1 MYVLKYY
8 ICTLNIITLKAHIS
22 VVEGLYK
29 LKFIIIIIIIIIKT
43 EITLLSDSVVRYFT
57 ITMNKFISSSDRHV
71 HPAVP

>member
-29 LKFIIIIIIIIIKT
+29 LKFIIIIIIKT